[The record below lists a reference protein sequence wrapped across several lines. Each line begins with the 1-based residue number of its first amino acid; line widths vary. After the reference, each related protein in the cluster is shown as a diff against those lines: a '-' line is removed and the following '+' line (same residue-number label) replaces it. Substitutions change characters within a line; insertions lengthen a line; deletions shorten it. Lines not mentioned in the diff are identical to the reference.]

1 MDENKFKFFNYCT
14 FLLIDDDNHSKIF
27 ISKKNK
33 YYIEY
38 GDNRSLHVKISNKF
52 KDIRKSYEINVI
64 DITDNYYNID
74 KPNIIKCCT
83 ILLIDDIYTG
93 RIYISEKN
101 MYYIRYVDDDDCDEL
116 VYYNKVLNDFEHFV
130 SDRNNIVNSINNDKR
145 KHNITLLVDDYK
157 IFICQNDIY

>member
-1 MDENKFKFFNYCT
+1 
-14 FLLIDDDNHSKIF
+14 
-27 ISKKNK
+27 
-33 YYIEY
+33 
-38 GDNRSLHVKISNKF
+38 
-52 KDIRKSYEINVI
+52 
-64 DITDNYYNID
+64 
-74 KPNIIKCCT
+74 
-83 ILLIDDIYTG
+83 
-93 RIYISEKN
+93 